1 MADKIGILDLDKPIP
16 IANGRLP
23 SAFAKN
29 LNVDDGNSF
38 DSCIHPSSIQVQATT
53 AEHSHR
59 ILNNNDSHEMNPAN
73 NAYTT
78 TRDNNPI
85 NPRSPL
91 SRQEECTAVLH
102 RHCAIDRQQQGQS
115 LRSRKLPPCHHGLST
130 RLHDETDY
138 MATTTDHSL
147 VLACMTKFYGPSPWF
162 RNRGQPDLP
171 TMKNEG
177 NTARLEIILEEEEDE
192 EREEEHE
199 ERGRARHQ
207 RRG

>member
-1 MADKIGILDLDKPIP
+1 MADKIGILDLDKPIS

-23 SAFAKN
+23 NAFAKTF
-29 LNVDDGNSF
+29 NVDDGNSL
-38 DSCIHPSSIQVQATT
+38 DSCIHPSLIQVQATT
-53 AEHSHR
+53 AQYSYRIYR
-59 ILNNNDSHEMNPAN
+59 ILNNNDSHETNPAN

-91 SRQEECTAVLH
+91 PRQEKSTAVLH
-102 RHCAIDRQQQGQS
+102 RRCAIDRQQQQGQG

-147 VLACMTKFYGPSPWF
+147 VLACMTKLDGPSPWF

-177 NTARLEIILEEEEDE
+177 NMARLETILEEEEDE

-199 ERGRARHQ
+199 ERGRVM
-207 RRG
+207 